1 MANPFDSVS
10 PARIPPAVSQGCI
23 SERNKKIGGSV
34 ASFVMAV
41 ALLVLAVIASVGAF
55 GSGNMFYFL
64 GGALTS
70 ASIPFFILGIVL
82 ACKTPK
88 NTVVEVKIDTTSQFG
103 K

>member
-1 MANPFDSVS
+1 MGNPFEPVS
-10 PARIPPAVSQGCI
+10 LERTPSLVSQGCI

-34 ASFVMAV
+34 VSFVTAV
-41 ALLVLAVIASVGAF
+41 ALLILAVISSVGAF

-88 NTVVEVKIDTTSQFG
+88 KPNV
-103 K
+103 